1 MSLQALTS
9 GDFAYR
15 VQRSA
20 RRRTVSIEI
29 RDAEVIV
36 RAPPGVPERALQQMV
51 YRKRAWILD
60 KLTAQRRQLAH
71 IPEYSYLCGSTL
83 PWLGQSLNLAVGY
96 GAAGN
101 VRLRGTEL
109 VVTLSR
115 RSTRSSTEQTR
126 KLVSDWY
133 RVQAL
138 GLLTAKSSAL
148 AECLGLCYRE
158 VKVRVTRSK
167 WGHCTSEGV
176 LQYNWHI
183 VLAPEPVVDYL
194 VAHEVCHLRHLN
206 HSASFWAL
214 VASVCPDYQTHR
226 DWLKANGR
234 SLTL

>member
-1 MSLQALTS
+1 MSRQALIA

-20 RRRTVSIEI
+20 RRRTISIEI

-36 RAPPGVPERALQQMV
+36 RTPPHVPERVLEQMV
-51 YRKRAWILD
+51 YRKRAWILE
-60 KLTAQRRQLAH
+60 KLTAQRRQLAR
-71 IPEYSYLCGSTL
+71 IPEYSYLNGSTM
-83 PWLGQSLNLAVGY
+83 PWLGQPVTLSVGY
-96 GAAGN
+96 GAAGE
-101 VRLRGTEL
+101 VRLSGGEL
-109 VVTLSR
+109 LVTLSR

-126 KLVSDWY
+126 TLVTEWY
-133 RVQAL
+133 RAQAL
-138 GLLTAKSSAL
+138 ELLKAKSSAL
-148 AECLGLCYRE
+148 AQRLGLSFRE

-214 VASVCPDYQTHR
+214 VASVCPGYQTHR

-234 SLTL
+234 CLTL